1 MTDLARRIL
10 FLIFPQEQ
18 LKAVPEVSK
27 GRKTGKQGKKCPTTQ
42 QYKK

>member
-1 MTDLARRIL
+1 M
-10 FLIFPQEQ
+10 IFPKEQ

-27 GRKTGKQGKKCPTTQ
+27 GRKTGKKGKKCPTTQ